1 MALIVDNTRNQGIGF
16 PRKVATG
23 LNRNSFG
30 RKLEFEHGFFGR
42 VGDVHLSRLTG
53 LVSARFITQECAS
66 RINGLSAHIVHV
78 DTLGS
83 VLIYEELTVD
93 NMEVIEW
100 HWCSPGLKAGA
111 RPLSV
116 TSAETVVR

>member
-1 MALIVDNTRNQGIGF
+1 
-16 PRKVATG
+16 
-23 LNRNSFG
+23 
-30 RKLEFEHGFFGR
+30 
-42 VGDVHLSRLTG
+42 

-78 DTLGS
+78 DALGS
-83 VLIYEELTVD
+83 VLIYQELTVD
-93 NMEVIEW
+93 NMKIIEW

-116 TSAETVVR
+116 TNAEILSR